1 MEAGKLDRRIRIEQ
15 PQLAK
20 NAAGEKT
27 RTWIPLALNVAAGI
41 AFPSTRQAMSGQQL
55 VSEIDATFTL
65 RYRTDL
71 APKEDRRIVFDGRTY
86 RIKGV
91 REIGRRVGLE
101 VDCTTR
107 AE

>member
-1 MEAGKLDRRIRIEQ
+1 MEAGKLDRKIRIEQ
-15 PQLAK
+15 PQLSR

-27 RTWIPLALNVAAGI
+27 RNWIPLALNVAAGVV
-41 AFPSTRQAMSGQQL
+41 FPTTRQVMNGQQMQ
-55 VSEIDATFTL
+55 SEVDATFTV
-65 RYRTDL
+65 RYRIDL
-71 APKEDRRIVFDGRTY
+71 APKEDRRIIFDGRTF

-91 REIGRRVGLE
+91 RELGRRVGLA